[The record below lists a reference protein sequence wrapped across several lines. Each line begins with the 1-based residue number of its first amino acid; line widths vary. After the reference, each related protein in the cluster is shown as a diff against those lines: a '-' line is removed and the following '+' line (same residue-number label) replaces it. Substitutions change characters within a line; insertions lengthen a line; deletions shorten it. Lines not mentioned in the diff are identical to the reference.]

1 MLAAGWVV
9 LWVGRGLRLVRPCV
23 GLIVWVCRSAWD
35 LRVWINGRV
44 DVLLK
49 RWIGQRITVCR
60 VVPFDALVNG
70 FVWGESLV
78 MRIWLLRLLRLLG

>member
-1 MLAAGWVV
+1 MQGLVALDLRGRIV
-9 LWVGRGLRLVRPCV
+9 LR
-23 GLIVWVCRSAWD
+23 AWD

-49 RWIGQRITVCR
+49 RWIGQRAIVGR
-60 VVPFDALVNG
+60 VVPFDASVNG

-78 MRIWLLRLLRLLG
+78 IRIWLLRLLRLLG

>member
-1 MLAAGWVV
+1 
-9 LWVGRGLRLVRPCV
+9 LVRPCV
-23 GLIVWVCRSAWD
+23 GLVVWVCRSAWD

-49 RWIGQRITVCR
+49 RWIGRRAIVCR
-60 VVPFDALVNG
+60 VVPFDALVYS

-78 MRIWLLRLLRLLG
+78 IRIWLLRLLRLLG

>member
-1 MLAAGWVV
+1 MQGLVALDLRGRIV
-9 LWVGRGLRLVRPCV
+9 LR
-23 GLIVWVCRSAWD
+23 AWD

-49 RWIGQRITVCR
+49 RWIGQRAIVCR
-60 VVPFDALVNG
+60 VVPFDASVNG

-78 MRIWLLRLLRLLG
+78 IRIWLLRLLRLLG